1 VRTAYLTGRRE
12 KRRPWT
18 RDELLSH
25 LRHDPVEHRVVK
37 GLLAWADDRRLRLL
51 GTEAES
57 PGLKWGLEALGWD
70 YTFIIA
76 ITRPEGAV
84 TGTHRLGIEFGNLS
98 KRPVLDD
105 RNHLEALAS
114 AIGRI
119 SALPRERPL
128 RYPSIPMEDLA
139 GEAAFRAF
147 TKAWDDVINDIRRE
161 EGEHG

>member
-1 VRTAYLTGRRE
+1 MRTAHVTGRRE

-25 LRHDPVEHRVVK
+25 LRHDPVEHGVAK
-37 GLLAWADDRRLRLL
+37 ELLAWADDRRLRLL
-51 GTEAES
+51 GTEAET

-70 YTFIIA
+70 YTFFIA

-84 TGTHRLGIEFGNLS
+84 TGVHRLGLEFGNLS
-98 KRPVLDD
+98 KRPVLSD
-105 RNHLEALAS
+105 RDRLEALAS

-147 TKAWDDVINDIRRE
+147 TAAWDAVLADIRNAKTAGR
-161 EGEHG
+161 